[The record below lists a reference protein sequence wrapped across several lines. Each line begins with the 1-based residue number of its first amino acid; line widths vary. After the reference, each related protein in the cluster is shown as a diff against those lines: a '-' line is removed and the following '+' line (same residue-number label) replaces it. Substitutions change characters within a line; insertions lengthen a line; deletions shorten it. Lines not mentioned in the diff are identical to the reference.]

1 MTPRIRLTRLNSWKN
16 KPAVLVLWA
25 VVSGRTAFA
34 QEEVERTTCEGR
46 ASVACEPEEASVH
59 EICVLERTV
68 ACKLESGDELTKG
81 RFWQEAATFYEDAG
95 EKLKAAAL
103 RTPDNLAAVK
113 LSRFRLHVE
122 ALIRAIE
129 IRIDWSTEQARF
141 ATAAGRLDKILREVE
156 DVRAKQGSVSES
168 AELAELVV
176 RAGELRRRA
185 HVIGAETRGRD
196 ARVLS
201 EQGNVEAASIAT
213 KEAAGHHLWLADHEP
228 VPSVAENHLIEY
240 VRTSHVR
247 IRLVESS
254 KNLRR
259 DLCATLSE
267 VSLVLQEYAARRGEF
282 QRAELRTG
290 MRRLQMEADLCRA
303 TTSFDKAALLTS
315 EEQEGSRRMTL
326 RELDGAAAGFDNAA
340 KLYDQLVRSHG
351 TSSAM
356 GELELT
362 GDDVAGWVAR
372 SREAS
377 ERASNYLRLRRHRA
391 TAEGQQLRCRFNT
404 LLRDVSTINP
414 RISGEL
420 AKVKPLG
427 AEREPLILPGAVLL
441 GTGVLFGAM
450 SAGLWGSALS
460 SCPPGESEFGCARP
474 RAISSLVTA
483 GVGSVAGL
491 TGAILLSV
499 GLVRQKRRATQL
511 RGCFA
516 LGVTVVRTGVS
527 AQFGCR
533 F

>member
-1 MTPRIRLTRLNSWKN
+1 MNSSKN

-141 ATAAGRLDKILREVE
+141 ATAAGRLDNILREVE
-156 DVRAKQGSVSES
+156 DVRAKQRGASES

-240 VRTSHVR
+240 VRTSRVR
-247 IRLVESS
+247 IRLIESS

-259 DLCATLSE
+259 DLCATLAE
-267 VSLVLQEYAARRGEF
+267 ASLVLQEYAARRGEF
-282 QRAELRTG
+282 QRAELRMG

-303 TTSFDKAALLTS
+303 TRSFDEAALAS
-315 EEQEGSRRMTL
+315 EEQGPRRMTL
-326 RELDGAAAGFDNAA
+326 RELDGAVAGFDDAA
-340 KLYDQLVRSHG
+340 KQYDQLVRSHG
-351 TSSAM
+351 TPSAM
-356 GELELT
+356 GELEVT
-362 GDDVAGWVAR
+362 SDEVAGWVAR

-460 SCPPGESEFGCARP
+460 SCPPGESDVGCARP
-474 RAISSLVTA
+474 RVISSLVTA
-483 GVGSVAGL
+483 GVGSAAGL

-511 RGCFA
+511 RACFA
-516 LGVTVVRTGVS
+516 LGVSVERTGVS
-527 AQFGCR
+527 AQFECR